1 MQNYFGAPSGR
12 IAEMR
17 EKLLAI
23 EPQVC
28 VERAV
33 YTTEAYK
40 EHISEPNILKRA
52 YAISNTLHKM
62 TIYIETGSLLA
73 GNQASSD
80 RAAPIYPEYA
90 MDWVIEE
97 LDLWEKRDGDRFFIS
112 EENKRILRDI
122 YPFWK
127 GTTLQDKALALMPP
141 LSRKCYDMGI
151 ARVEGNITAGDGH
164 LAVDYAKL
172 LRVGLKGIS
181 EEVKAEKEKLDFSNL
196 GDLKKLYF
204 YNAILIIIDACV
216 DFAHRYAA
224 LAGEMADGESDK
236 ERKAELMKLARVCRR
251 VPEYPAENF
260 YEAVQSLWF
269 VHLILQIE
277 SNGHSLSFGRFDQF
291 MYPYYRRDIENGSI
305 TQESALELLENLWLK
320 TFTVNKIRS
329 NSHTKFS
336 AGSPMYQN
344 VCIGGQ
350 HPDGTDAV
358 NDLSYLVLKSVGQLK
373 LTQPNLSVR
382 YHKGISDRFMYE
394 CIQMIRLGFGMPSFN
409 SDEIIIDQFLEKGV
423 SHDDAYN
430 YSSIGCIEVSIPGRF
445 GVRCSGMN
453 FLNFP
458 RILMITLNGGTDL
471 TTGEKLFDYPK
482 RFEDMTSF
490 DEVWDAW
497 KYTVDFFTPISVS
510 LDNCADYALEM
521 EVPDS
526 LLSSLT
532 DDCIKRGK
540 HLKEGGAVYDWIG
553 PLQVGIADL
562 GDSLEVI
569 RKLCFEERR
578 ITPKVLWHALV
589 TNFEGRDGW
598 RIQQMLIHDA
608 PKYGNDNDE
617 VDKLTADAYKV
628 FIDKIAQYHNTRY
641 GRGPIGCGYFPGTS
655 SISANVPQGAQCP
668 ATPNGRRKGEPLAEG
683 CSPSHG
689 VDVHGPTAV
698 FKSVSK
704 LPTLYLN
711 GGVLLNQKLN
721 PMSLVE
727 DRDIHKLIFMLR
739 TFFDDLKGYHVQYNV
754 VDRAT
759 LLDAQKH
766 PEKHRDLVVRVA
778 GYSAFFNVLSTETQ
792 NDIIERTEH
801 VL

>member
-12 IAEMR
+12 IAAMR

-52 YAISNTLHKM
+52 YAIAYTLHRM
-62 TIYIETGSLLA
+62 TIYIEEGSLLA

-97 LDLWEKRDGDRFFIS
+97 MDLWEKRDGDRFCIS
-112 EENKRILRDI
+112 AENKQILRDI

-181 EEVKAEKEKLDFSNL
+181 EEVEAEKAKLDFSNL

-216 DFAHRYAA
+216 DFAHRYAD
-224 LAGEMADGESDK
+224 LASEMADREKD
-236 ERKAELMKLARVCRR
+236 EDRKTELMNLARVCRR

-291 MYPYYRRDIENGSI
+291 MYPYYSKDIENGSI
-305 TQESALELLENLWLK
+305 TQEFALELLENLWLK
-320 TFTVNKIRS
+320 TFTINKIRS

-382 YHKGISDRFMYE
+382 YHKGIR
-394 CIQMIRLGFGMPSFN
+394 
-409 SDEIIIDQFLEKGV
+409 ID
-423 SHDDAYN
+423 
-430 YSSIGCIEVSIPGRF
+430 
-445 GVRCSGMN
+445 
-453 FLNFP
+453 
-458 RILMITLNGGTDL
+458 
-471 TTGEKLFDYPK
+471 
-482 RFEDMTSF
+482 
-490 DEVWDAW
+490 
-497 KYTVDFFTPISVS
+497 
-510 LDNCADYALEM
+510 
-521 EVPDS
+521 
-526 LLSSLT
+526 
-532 DDCIKRGK
+532 
-540 HLKEGGAVYDWIG
+540 
-553 PLQVGIADL
+553 
-562 GDSLEVI
+562 
-569 RKLCFEERR
+569 LC
-578 ITPKVLWHALV
+578 
-589 TNFEGRDGW
+589 TN
-598 RIQQMLIHDA
+598 A
-608 PKYGNDNDE
+608 
-617 VDKLTADAYKV
+617 
-628 FIDKIAQYHNTRY
+628 
-641 GRGPIGCGYFPGTS
+641 
-655 SISANVPQGAQCP
+655 
-668 ATPNGRRKGEPLAEG
+668 
-683 CSPSHG
+683 
-689 VDVHGPTAV
+689 
-698 FKSVSK
+698 SK
-704 LPTLYLN
+704 
-711 GGVLLNQKLN
+711 
-721 PMSLVE
+721 
-727 DRDIHKLIFMLR
+727 
-739 TFFDDLKGYHVQYNV
+739 
-754 VDRAT
+754 
-759 LLDAQKH
+759 
-766 PEKHRDLVVRVA
+766 
-778 GYSAFFNVLSTETQ
+778 
-792 NDIIERTEH
+792 
-801 VL
+801 

>member
-12 IAEMR
+12 IAAMR

-52 YAISNTLHKM
+52 YAIAYTLHRM
-62 TIYIETGSLLA
+62 TIYIEEGSLLA

-97 LDLWEKRDGDRFFIS
+97 MDLWEKRDGDRFCIS
-112 EENKRILRDI
+112 EENKQILRDI

-181 EEVKAEKEKLDFSNL
+181 EEVEAEKEKLDFSNL
-196 GDLKKLYF
+196 EDLKKLYF

-216 DFAHRYAA
+216 DFAHRYAD
-224 LAGEMADGESDK
+224 LASEMADREKD
-236 ERKAELMKLARVCRR
+236 EDRKTELMNLARVCRR

-291 MYPYYRRDIENGSI
+291 MYPYYSKDIENGSI
-305 TQESALELLENLWLK
+305 TQEFALELLENLWLK
-320 TFTVNKIRS
+320 TFTINKIRS

-373 LTQPNLSVR
+373 LTQPNLSEAL
-382 YHKGISDRFMYE
+382 I
-394 CIQMIRLGFGMPSFN
+394 
-409 SDEIIIDQFLEKGV
+409 
-423 SHDDAYN
+423 A
-430 YSSIGCIEVSIPGRF
+430 
-445 GVRCSGMN
+445 
-453 FLNFP
+453 
-458 RILMITLNGGTDL
+458 
-471 TTGEKLFDYPK
+471 
-482 RFEDMTSF
+482 
-490 DEVWDAW
+490 
-497 KYTVDFFTPISVS
+497 FFTGWFYAILTLKYHSLRPTIAAHIST
-510 LDNCADYALEM
+510 A
-521 EVPDS
+521 
-526 LLSSLT
+526 
-532 DDCIKRGK
+532 
-540 HLKEGGAVYDWIG
+540 
-553 PLQVGIADL
+553 
-562 GDSLEVI
+562 
-569 RKLCFEERR
+569 FF
-578 ITPKVLWHALV
+578 LW
-589 TNFEGRDGW
+589 
-598 RIQQMLIHDA
+598 
-608 PKYGNDNDE
+608 
-617 VDKLTADAYKV
+617 
-628 FIDKIAQYHNTRY
+628 
-641 GRGPIGCGYFPGTS
+641 
-655 SISANVPQGAQCP
+655 
-668 ATPNGRRKGEPLAEG
+668 
-683 CSPSHG
+683 
-689 VDVHGPTAV
+689 
-698 FKSVSK
+698 
-704 LPTLYLN
+704 
-711 GGVLLNQKLN
+711 
-721 PMSLVE
+721 
-727 DRDIHKLIFMLR
+727 
-739 TFFDDLKGYHVQYNV
+739 
-754 VDRAT
+754 
-759 LLDAQKH
+759 LLDAMPDQW
-766 PEKHRDLVVRVA
+766 LFVRVLMIIA
-778 GYSAFFNVLSTETQ
+778 AYVITMLTFFLKAVPYELFFPKNGVSKRLWKILFSASSIRICTILFVVSIILS
-792 NDIIERTEH
+792 
-801 VL
+801 LML